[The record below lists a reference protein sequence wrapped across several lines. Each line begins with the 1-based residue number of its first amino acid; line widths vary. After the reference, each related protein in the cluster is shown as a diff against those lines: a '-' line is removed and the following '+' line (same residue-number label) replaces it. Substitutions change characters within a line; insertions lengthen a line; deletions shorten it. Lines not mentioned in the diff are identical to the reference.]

1 MSKGLLADKLASEDF
16 LVLAIGVMTEEI
28 RGGERSTK
36 RKKVNEIRSMCSHL
50 GSMPR
55 PVEP

>member
-1 MSKGLLADKLASEDF
+1 MSKGLLADKLESEDF
-16 LVLAIGVMTEEI
+16 LVLAIGVKTEEI
-28 RGGERSTK
+28 RGERSTK
-36 RKKVNEIRSMCSHL
+36 RKKVNEIRSMCNHL